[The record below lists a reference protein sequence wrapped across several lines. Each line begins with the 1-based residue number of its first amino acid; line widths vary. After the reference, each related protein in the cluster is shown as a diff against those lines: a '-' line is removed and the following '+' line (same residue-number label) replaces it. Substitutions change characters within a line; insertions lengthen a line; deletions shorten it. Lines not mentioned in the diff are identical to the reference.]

1 MFGLFIG
8 TVSLIGLMKV
18 WRRGRSGAG
27 GYGYRGGGPRRWML
41 RKLFERLD
49 TTPGQEKVVMA
60 AVDDVQRKAWS
71 ARSGLFAARGEVAK
85 ALRTETFDSAAINEV
100 LEKQQAALDELKKSV
115 REGLQSIHEAMSPEQ
130 RGHLADLVEFGP
142 ARFHQGGHAWGHG
155 FHRGHHGRGHQAESV
170 NL

>member
-8 TVSLIGLMKV
+8 TVSLIGLMKM
-18 WRRGRSGAG
+18 WRRGRYGGGGSGF
-27 GYGYRGGGPRRWML
+27 RGGGPRRWML

-60 AVDDVQRKAWS
+60 AVDDVQRKAYS
-71 ARSGLFAARGEVAK
+71 ARAGLFAARGEVAK
-85 ALRTETFDSAAINEV
+85 ALRSEVFDSAAINEV
-100 LEKQQAALDELKKSV
+100 LEKQQAALDEVKKSV

-130 RGHLADLVEFGP
+130 RAQLADLVEFGP
-142 ARFHQGGHAWGHG
+142 ARFHHGGDACGRG
-155 FHRGHHGRGHQAESV
+155 FHRGHHHHNHQADSV